1 MEYVYVNDRGWYLFY
16 IILSENILN
25 YIFIFVFILKV

>member
-1 MEYVYVNDRGWYLFY
+1 MIEDSYLFY